1 MRQCKEIFHYNL
13 YTKISHHCILED
25 NLHHPVPPC
34 SRTST
39 PDPDMVMD
47 ANNNNHSHSKDR
59 ATHNEMMERQQ
70 QEPRRAPSSSL
81 RLPEPETFDR

>member
-1 MRQCKEIFHYNL
+1 MRQCKEIF
-13 YTKISHHCILED
+13 TTICTQKSCVMD
-25 NLHHPVPPC
+25 NNHTWSPPC

-81 RLPEPETFDR
+81 LLPEPETFDR